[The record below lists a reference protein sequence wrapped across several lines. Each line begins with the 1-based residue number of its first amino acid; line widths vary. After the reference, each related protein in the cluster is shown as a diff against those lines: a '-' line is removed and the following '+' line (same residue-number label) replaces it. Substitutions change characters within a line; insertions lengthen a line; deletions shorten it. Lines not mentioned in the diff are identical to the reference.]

1 MGGFSQI
8 QSGRGSRI
16 ETRAATAEGG
26 SSWPWLAGGAVAVLV
41 AVVLAVALKR
51 RRPVPVT
58 VTPVGHT
65 SPSVTRC
72 EGHHYWQVDW
82 DSAEPGPGGNVTH
95 VHRCRRCGLE
105 VRAADIGD
113 AAARAEAPN

>member
-1 MGGFSQI
+1 MVN
-8 QSGRGSRI
+8 
-16 ETRAATAEGG
+16 
-26 SSWPWLAGGAVAVLV
+26 GAVDVLV
-41 AVVLAVALKR
+41 AVVLAVALER

-82 DSAEPGPGGNVTH
+82 DSAEPGPGGNITH

-113 AAARAEAPN
+113 AAAEAEASS